1 LEEENDKFKKDVEEF
16 KNNNE
21 EILKRN
27 KIQEDVNEKLKKE
40 IEEYKRLQDN
50 KD

>member
-27 KIQEDVNEKLKKE
+27 AIQDDENEKLKKNRE
-40 IEEYKRLQDN
+40 PLHIRQ
-50 KD
+50 